1 MCKRSLFIFHTLNS
15 EWCGEQ
21 GWRGF
26 DFPSGRHLWTEFVCS
41 LLGFSQVL
49 QFSPL
54 CTVFPSH
61 LNNSASVEEL
71 SADGCP
77 QISLGQLSFR

>member
-15 EWCGEQ
+15 ECSGEQ

-26 DFPSGRHLWTEFVCS
+26 DFPTGRHFYTEFVCS
-41 LLGFSQVL
+41 LLGFSRVL

-54 CTVFPSH
+54 TTVFPSH
-61 LNNSASVEEL
+61 LNNSVSVEEL

-77 QISLGQLSFR
+77 KISQG